1 MAKKIMVVD
10 DSKVAQLQLQR
21 ILSDSPYEVISCC
34 QNGEDAVE
42 QYRVLKPDLITMDI
56 LMPGLDGLEAARKI
70 LEEDPDASG
79 NGWSGKQCSSRWT
92 AACTGGSPGWP
103 GPGMPSRRNCC
114 WTISAGR
121 WKRPGRR
128 RRDGADLSPL
138 RQGSPVV

>member
-70 LEEDPDASG
+70 LEEDPDA
-79 NGWSGKQCSSRWT
+79 KILMISSL
-92 AACTGGSPGWP
+92 AYDE
-103 GPGMPSRRNCC
+103 
-114 WTISAGR
+114 TIEES
-121 WKRPGRR
+121 KNL
-128 RRDGADLSPL
+128 GAKGFLYKPFEAEDVLQTL
-138 RQGSPVV
+138 DKIFAE

>member
-56 LMPGLDGLEAARKI
+56 LMPGLTVWNASRKI
-70 LEEDPDASG
+70 WRKIPMPRSDDLF
-79 NGWSGKQCSSRWT
+79 
-92 AACTGGSPGWP
+92 PG
-103 GPGMPSRRNCC
+103 
-114 WTISAGR
+114 
-121 WKRPGRR
+121 
-128 RRDGADLSPL
+128 L
-138 RQGSPVV
+138 

>member
-56 LMPGLDGLEAARKI
+56 LMPVWTVWKLPAKSWRKI
-70 LEEDPDASG
+70 P
-79 NGWSGKQCSSRWT
+79 
-92 AACTGGSPGWP
+92 
-103 GPGMPSRRNCC
+103 MPRF
-114 WTISAGR
+114 
-121 WKRPGRR
+121 
-128 RRDGADLSPL
+128 
-138 RQGSPVV
+138 

>member
-56 LMPGLDGLEAARKI
+56 LMPGLDGLEVPAKSWRKI
-70 LEEDPDASG
+70 P
-79 NGWSGKQCSSRWT
+79 
-92 AACTGGSPGWP
+92 
-103 GPGMPSRRNCC
+103 MPRF
-114 WTISAGR
+114 
-121 WKRPGRR
+121 
-128 RRDGADLSPL
+128 
-138 RQGSPVV
+138 

>member
-56 LMPGLDGLEAARKI
+56 LMPGLDAARKI
-70 LEEDPDASG
+70 LEEDPDA
-79 NGWSGKQCSSRWT
+79 KILMISSLAYDET
-92 AACTGGSPGWP
+92 IEE
-103 GPGMPSRRNCC
+103 SRNL
-114 WTISAGR
+114 
-121 WKRPGRR
+121 
-128 RRDGADLSPL
+128 GAKGFLYKPFEAEDVLQAL
-138 RQGSPVV
+138 DKIFAE

>member
-56 LMPGLDGLEAARKI
+56 LMPGLDGLEAAGFKAQSAEVTMIPSTEAELDAETAPKLMRLI
-70 LEEDPDASG
+70 DMLEDLDDVQEVYH
-79 NGWSGKQCSSRWT
+79 NGSISDEV
-92 AACTGGSPGWP
+92 AAT
-103 GPGMPSRRNCC
+103 
-114 WTISAGR
+114 
-121 WKRPGRR
+121 
-128 RRDGADLSPL
+128 L
-138 RQGSPVV
+138 

>member
-70 LEEDPDASG
+70 LEEDPDA
-79 NGWSGKQCSSRWT
+79 KILMISSL
-92 AACTGGSPGWP
+92 ASS
-103 GPGMPSRRNCC
+103 MVS
-114 WTISAGR
+114 S
-121 WKRPGRR
+121 
-128 RRDGADLSPL
+128 
-138 RQGSPVV
+138 

>member
-70 LEEDPDASG
+70 LEEDPDA
-79 NGWSGKQCSSRWT
+79 KILMISSLAYDET
-92 AACTGGSPGWP
+92 IEE
-103 GPGMPSRRNCC
+103 SRNL
-114 WTISAGR
+114 
-121 WKRPGRR
+121 GRR
-128 RRDGADLSPL
+128 RASYISPSKRKMCCRL
-138 RQGSPVV
+138 WIRSSLNNKKAHRKNLCAFFLTSPTG

>member
-70 LEEDPDASG
+70 LEEDPDA
-79 NGWSGKQCSSRWT
+79 KILMISSR
-92 AACTGGSPGWP
+92 AYDE
-103 GPGMPSRRNCC
+103 
-114 WTISAGR
+114 TIEES
-121 WKRPGRR
+121 KNL
-128 RRDGADLSPL
+128 GAKGFLYKPFEAEDVLQAL
-138 RQGSPVV
+138 DKIFAE

>member
-42 QYRVLKPDLITMDI
+42 QYI

-70 LEEDPDASG
+70 LEEDPDA
-79 NGWSGKQCSSRWT
+79 KILMISSL
-92 AACTGGSPGWP
+92 AYDE
-103 GPGMPSRRNCC
+103 
-114 WTISAGR
+114 TIEEA
-121 WKRPGRR
+121 KNL
-128 RRDGADLSPL
+128 GAKGFLYKPFEAEDVLQAL
-138 RQGSPVV
+138 DKIFAE

>member
-70 LEEDPDASG
+70 LEEDPDAKILMISSLAYDETIEESKNLG
-79 NGWSGKQCSSRWT
+79 AKGFLYKPSKQRMCCRLWIRSSLNNKKAHRKNLCAFFLT
-92 AACTGGSPGWP
+92 SP
-103 GPGMPSRRNCC
+103 
-114 WTISAGR
+114 AG
-121 WKRPGRR
+121 
-128 RRDGADLSPL
+128 
-138 RQGSPVV
+138 

>member
-56 LMPGLDGLEAARKI
+56 LMPGLDGLE
-70 LEEDPDASG
+70 DPDA
-79 NGWSGKQCSSRWT
+79 KILMISSLAYDET
-92 AACTGGSPGWP
+92 IEE
-103 GPGMPSRRNCC
+103 SRNL
-114 WTISAGR
+114 
-121 WKRPGRR
+121 
-128 RRDGADLSPL
+128 GAKGFLYKPFEAEDVLQAL
-138 RQGSPVV
+138 DKIFAE

>member
-70 LEEDPDASG
+70 LEEDTEEGRGDG
-79 NGWSGKQCSSRWT
+79 
-92 AACTGGSPGWP
+92 CTGAAPGGGLHLAGEGAGAP
-103 GPGMPSRRNCC
+103 GLHGGGPG
-114 WTISAGR
+114 
-121 WKRPGRR
+121 
-128 RRDGADLSPL
+128 L
-138 RQGSPVV
+138 